1 MFWFLWVA
9 LLKMDK
15 IQFWSFLIVHL
26 RGQFWLPTLIWPG
39 TVITYFS
46 DGITFS
52 CYYMKKHWH
61 PDGHLWIHYHVK
73 KRTGVSLLWQGINS
87 WLPVKLVPSH
97 SASPFCDSS
106 FSQSIRPLWSGSF
119 SFHLHFQDF
128 VLIPFLIWTPPTP
141 LLKLC
146 LTGQNRSAFSFKLSL
161 TVPSCSDFKLHWNPI
176 LCHFF
181 ISLDH
186 YHLLGAECRIIA
198 SQWCPHPQNLRGC

>member
-1 MFWFLWVA
+1 MVLHSA
-9 LLKMDK
+9 
-15 IQFWSFLIVHL
+15 
-26 RGQFWLPTLIWPG
+26 
-39 TVITYFS
+39 VITWKSTDILMVICEYIIMLKS
-46 DGITFS
+46 ALGS
-52 CYYMKKHWH
+52 VC
-61 PDGHLWIHYHVK
+61 L
-73 KRTGVSLLWQGINS
+73 TGNQLST
-87 WLPVKLVPSH
+87 PVELVPSH

-146 LTGQNRSAFSFKLSL
+146 LTGQNRSAFSFKLLLS
-161 TVPSCSDFKLHWNPI
+161 VPSCSDFKLHWNPI

-186 YHLLGAECRIIA
+186 YHLLGAECRIIV